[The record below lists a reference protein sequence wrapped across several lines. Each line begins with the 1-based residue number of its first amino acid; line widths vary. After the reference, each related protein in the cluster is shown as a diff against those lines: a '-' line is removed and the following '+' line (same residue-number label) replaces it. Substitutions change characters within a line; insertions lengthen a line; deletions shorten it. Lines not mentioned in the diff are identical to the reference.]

1 MKDDTTYQE
10 NENASV
16 APLEVPESQKTESGS
31 DEEYTQEDID
41 AFKWVN
47 LPDGTPATAIAF
59 YDNEGNAVELEEA
72 KTVVAADVYLNL
84 FQFNVREDTFNKPRL
99 H

>member
-1 MKDDTTYQE
+1 MDEESTIE

-16 APLEVPESQKTESGS
+16 APLEVPQ
-31 DEEYTQEDID
+31 YTQEDID